1 MKNLLELL
9 EQLREQL
16 EEASSGLLG
25 AEDTL
30 SDATREAEELDD
42 EEENK
47 DEAVNETE
55 EMYEAVSMMNGEI
68 GDAIEKLEAL
78 IAKLKGE

>member
-9 EQLREQL
+9 ETLRGQF
-16 EEASSGLLG
+16 EEASSGLLN

-55 EMYEAVSMMNGEI
+55 EMYEAISMMGGEI